1 MSADQQLMDEY
12 IRIVNQIEVQ
22 PRRELLERLFGM
34 ADQNFPP
41 AMHTLSV
48 CLEPVVS
55 GLFDAEGRQR
65 QY

>member
-34 ADQNFPP
+34 ADQKFPP
-41 AMHTLSV
+41 AMHTL
-48 CLEPVVS
+48 
-55 GLFDAEGRQR
+55 
-65 QY
+65 